1 MLKWKNEYSVNVAS
15 IDEQHKKLIE
25 TGSRIAELLSLS
37 GNTDNYDEI
46 MLIIQELK
54 DYVVYHFDFEEKL
67 LQKHNYGSLDE
78 QHFEHYFFTKK
89 LDSISR
95 KDIDSDQ
102 KDAILEIYNF
112 VINWITDH
120 ILKSD
125 MKYSSFLNEKGIF

>member
-1 MLKWKNEYSVNVAS
+1 MLKWKEEYSVNVAS

-37 GNTDNYDEI
+37 GTADNYDEI
-46 MLIIQELK
+46 MSIIQELK
-54 DYVVYHFDFEEKL
+54 DYVAYHFDFEEKL
-67 LQKHNYGSLDE
+67 LRKYNYTSLDE
-78 QHFEHYFFTKK
+78 QHIEHYFFTKK

-102 KDAILEIYNF
+102 NEAILEIYNF
-112 VINWITDH
+112 VISWITEH

-125 MKYSSFLNEKGIF
+125 MKYSGFLNEKGVF